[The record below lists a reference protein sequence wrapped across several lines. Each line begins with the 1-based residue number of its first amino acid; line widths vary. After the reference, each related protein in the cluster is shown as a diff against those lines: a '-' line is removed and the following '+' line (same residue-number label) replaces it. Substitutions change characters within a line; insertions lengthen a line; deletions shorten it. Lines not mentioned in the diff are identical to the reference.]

1 MTIMKKP
8 ALLVVALGL
17 CMTSLVQASTAPL
30 PKDLPAY
37 GPDKAVPVPDIAQR
51 TLANG
56 LTVWVVSRNGLPKV
70 DMTLAVLGGTAAD
83 DPSTPALSSVMT
95 GLLNAGTTSLDA
107 KQIAESLQAMG
118 GDYDA
123 TARPDAIVVSATA
136 LSAYTAELLHLVAD
150 TALHPSF
157 PAAEVALQ
165 KANSLQVL
173 KVREGDPAW
182 QAQRAFDAATFG
194 THAYARSSLTEA
206 SIAAV
211 TPETMRQ
218 LHAARFR
225 PDRSL
230 LVIIGRISTKDAFR
244 IAEQQF
250 GSWKA
255 EGKAV
260 ADMPQAPRDASPQR
274 LLVTR
279 EGSVQTNIRY
289 GRPAL
294 AASDPDFVP
303 LNVANTILGGG
314 FTSRLTQDIREDK
327 GYSYSP
333 RSMINANR
341 AGGSSLARVDVR
353 NEVTGATLTELN
365 KLYESMASQRPS
377 DEELIG
383 AKRLAAGTYLLRNQ
397 IQASLALTLAN
408 YWAQGLPPAFFSN
421 YVTETNQVNGDQ
433 VQAMGRKYFAPKDQS
448 IILVGDP
455 KAIEAQLKPFGEFKS
470 FKP

>member
-1 MTIMKKP
+1 MTTMKKTS
-8 ALLVVALGL
+8 LLVVALSL
-17 CMTSLVQASTAPL
+17 CVTNMVQASNTPL

-37 GPDKAVPVPDIAQR
+37 GSDKAVPVPEISQH

-56 LTVWVVSRNGLPKV
+56 LTVWVVPRTGLPKI
-70 DMTLAVLGGTAAD
+70 DITLAVLGGTAAD
-83 DPSTPALSSVMT
+83 DPSTPAVSTVMT
-95 GLLNAGTTSLDA
+95 GLLNAGTTSLNA
-107 KQIAESLQAMG
+107 KQIAESLQAIG

-123 TARPDAIVVSATA
+123 SAKPDAMVISATA
-136 LSAYTAELLHLVAD
+136 LSAYPAELLHLVAD

-157 PAAEVALQ
+157 PAQEVALH

-173 KVREGDPAW
+173 KVRESDPAW
-182 QAQRAFDAATFG
+182 QAQRAFDIAAFG
-194 THAYARSSLTEA
+194 THAYARNSLTEA

-211 TPETMRQ
+211 TPETMQ
-218 LHAARFR
+218 ALHAARFR

-230 LVIIGRISTKDAFR
+230 LVIIGRISAKDAFR

-250 GSWKA
+250 GPWKA

-260 ADMPQAPRDASPQR
+260 ADIPQAPREASPQH

-289 GRPAL
+289 GRPAV
-294 AASDPDFVP
+294 AAGDPDFIP
-303 LNVANTILGGG
+303 LNVTNTILGGS

-333 RSMINANR
+333 YSLISANR
-341 AGGSSLARVDVR
+341 AGGSSFARVDVR

-365 KLYESMASQRPS
+365 KLYESMANQAPS
-377 DEELIG
+377 AEELVG

-397 IQASLALTLAN
+397 IQGSLARTLAN
-408 YWAQGLPPAFFSN
+408 YWAQGLPPTFFSN
-421 YVTETNQVNGDQ
+421 YVTETNKVSGDQ